1 VLLAIGGWLVI
12 SGQLSLGQ
20 LVAAELIVAIVVDS
34 FAKMAKHIESYY
46 DLLTSVDKIGHLLD
60 LPVERA
66 DGLLTIPDGSA
77 IVLQKLRLPGLD
89 EPLSLEIR
97 SGERVALAG
106 RNTQAKSHLLD
117 MLFGLREPS
126 GGLIS
131 LHGTDPR
138 DLRPDVLRRHVV
150 MVRETEIFAG
160 TIAENVHLE
169 RPDISVADVRSAL
182 ETVELLAPVQQLPD
196 GLHTPISPAGTPL
209 TPIQCRL
216 LMIARAIS
224 GRPDVVLIDE
234 LLDLL
239 PEDLADRILRRIT
252 SADHSWKLIVAS
264 SNTRLQQQFTRIVEL
279 PGEPALTTAT
289 TASRTRDSH

>member
-1 VLLAIGGWLVI
+1 
-12 SGQLSLGQ
+12 
-20 LVAAELIVAIVVDS
+20 
-34 FAKMAKHIESYY
+34 
-46 DLLTSVDKIGHLLD
+46 
-60 LPVERA
+60 
-66 DGLLTIPDGSA
+66 
-77 IVLQKLRLPGLD
+77 
-89 EPLSLEIR
+89 
-97 SGERVALAG
+97 
-106 RNTQAKSHLLD
+106 

-169 RPDISVADVRSAL
+169 RPDISIADVRSAL
-182 ETVELLAPVQQLPD
+182 ETVELLGTVQQLPD
-196 GLHTPISPAGTPL
+196 GLHTAISPSGSPL

-264 SNTRLQQQFTRIVEL
+264 SSTRLQQQFTRIVEL
-279 PGEPALTTAT
+279 PGEPALTTVT
-289 TASRTRDSH
+289 TPSRTRDSH